1 MRFVKFVVLVCFIIF
16 GIMIVNII
24 HKNKTVYDK
33 KNMVRPF
40 SYNDILY
47 CVNREVKSLASL
59 SFTTS
64 FDDLSNLFNID
75 RNMIYNNILKKNIN
89 IYDNNAEIN
98 VFISDK
104 KIEQITLN
112 ITNNVDMSLGSIFK
126 NLDNCNIA
134 LETERIEDSNGE
146 SLAEI
151 YTHNGD
157 KYKLVIT
164 KTKDDL
170 SIDYVNLKINN

>member
-16 GIMIVNII
+16 GIMILNII

-47 CVNREVKSLASL
+47 CVNGEVKSLASL

-112 ITNNVDMSLGSIFK
+112 ITNNIDMSLSSIFK
-126 NLDNCNIA
+126 NLDKCNIV
-134 LETERIEDSNGE
+134 LETEKIENPNGD
-146 SLAEI
+146 SLADI

-157 KYKLVIT
+157 IYKLVIT
-164 KTKDDL
+164 KTKDEL
-170 SIDYVNLKINN
+170 SIDYVNLKIN

>member
-16 GIMIVNII
+16 GIMILNII
-24 HKNKTVYDK
+24 HKNKAVYDK

-40 SYNDILY
+40 SYSDILY
-47 CVNREVKSLASL
+47 CVNGEVKSLASL

-75 RNMIYNNILKKNIN
+75 RNMIYNNILEKDIN
-89 IYDNNAEIN
+89 IYENNAEIN

-112 ITNNVDMSLGSIFK
+112 ITNNIDMSLSSIFK
-126 NLDNCNIA
+126 NLDNNNIA
-134 LETERIEDSNGE
+134 LEIERIEDSNGDD
-146 SLAEI
+146 LAEI

-170 SIDYVNLKINN
+170 SIDYVNLKIN

>member
-1 MRFVKFVVLVCFIIF
+1 MRFVKFVVLICFIIF
-16 GIMIVNII
+16 GIMILNII

-40 SYNDILY
+40 SYSDILY
-47 CVNREVKSLASL
+47 CVNGEIKSLASL

-64 FDDLSNLFNID
+64 LDDLSNLFNID
-75 RNMIYNNILKKNIN
+75 KNMINNNILNKNIN
-89 IYDNNAEIN
+89 IYENNAQIN
-98 VFISDK
+98 VFISQK

-112 ITNNVDMSLGSIFK
+112 ITNNIDVSLSSIFK

-146 SLAEI
+146 NLAEI

-157 KYKLVIT
+157 RYKLVIT
-164 KTKDDL
+164 KTQNDL
-170 SIDYVNLKINN
+170 SVDYVNLKIN

>member
-1 MRFVKFVVLVCFIIF
+1 
-16 GIMIVNII
+16 MILNII
-24 HKNKTVYDK
+24 HKNKAVYDK

-40 SYNDILY
+40 SYSDIVY
-47 CVNREVKSLASL
+47 CVNGEVKSLASL

-75 RNMIYNNILKKNIN
+75 RNMIYNNILKKDIN
-89 IYDNNAEIN
+89 VYENNAEIN

-112 ITNNVDMSLGSIFK
+112 ITNNIDMALSSIFK
-126 NLDNCNIA
+126 NLDNNNIA
-134 LETERIEDSNGE
+134 LEIERIEDSNGDD
-146 SLAEI
+146 LAEI

-157 KYKLVIT
+157 KYKLVIS
-164 KTKDDL
+164 KTKNDL
-170 SIDYVNLKINN
+170 SVDYVNLKIN

>member
-16 GIMIVNII
+16 GIMILNII
-24 HKNKTVYDK
+24 QKNKAVYDK

-47 CVNREVKSLASL
+47 CVNGGVKSLASL

-98 VFISDK
+98 VFISEK

-112 ITNNVDMSLGSIFK
+112 ITNNIDMSLSSIFK
-126 NLDNCNIA
+126 NLENNNIA
-134 LETERIEDSNGE
+134 LEDENIEASDGSI
-146 SLAEI
+146 LAEI
-151 YTHNGD
+151 YSHYGD

-164 KTKDDL
+164 KTKDEL
-170 SIDYVNLKINN
+170 SIDYVNLKIN

>member
-16 GIMIVNII
+16 GIMILNII

-40 SYNDILY
+40 SYSDIIY
-47 CVNREVKSLASL
+47 CVNGEVKSLASL

-75 RNMIYNNILKKNIN
+75 RNMIYNNILEKNIN
-89 IYDNNAEIN
+89 IYENNAEIN

-112 ITNNVDMSLGSIFK
+112 ITNNIDMSLSSIFK

-146 SLAEI
+146 NLAEI

-157 KYKLVIT
+157 RYKLVIT
-164 KTKDDL
+164 KTENDL
-170 SIDYVNLKINN
+170 SVDYVNLKIN

>member
-1 MRFVKFVVLVCFIIF
+1 MRFVKFVVLICFIIF
-16 GIMIVNII
+16 GIMILNII

-40 SYNDILY
+40 SYSDILY
-47 CVNREVKSLASL
+47 CVNGEIKSLASL

-64 FDDLSNLFNID
+64 LDDLSNLFDID
-75 RNMIYNNILKKNIN
+75 KNMINNNILNKNIN
-89 IYDNNAEIN
+89 IYENNAQIN
-98 VFISDK
+98 VFISQK

-112 ITNNVDMSLGSIFK
+112 ITNNIDVSLSSIFK
-126 NLDNCNIA
+126 NLDNCNIE

-157 KYKLVIT
+157 RYKLVIT
-164 KTKDDL
+164 KTQNDL
-170 SIDYVNLKINN
+170 SVDYVNLKIN

>member
-1 MRFVKFVVLVCFIIF
+1 MRFVKFVVLICFIIF
-16 GIMIVNII
+16 GIMILNII

-40 SYNDILY
+40 SYSDILY
-47 CVNREVKSLASL
+47 CVNGEIKSLASL

-64 FDDLSNLFNID
+64 LDDLSNLFDID
-75 RNMIYNNILKKNIN
+75 KNMINNNILNKNIN
-89 IYDNNAEIN
+89 IYENNAQIN
-98 VFISDK
+98 VFISQK

-112 ITNNVDMSLGSIFK
+112 ITNNIDVSLSSIFK

-146 SLAEI
+146 NLAEI

-157 KYKLVIT
+157 RYKLVIT
-164 KTKDDL
+164 KTQNDL
-170 SIDYVNLKINN
+170 SVDYVNLKIN